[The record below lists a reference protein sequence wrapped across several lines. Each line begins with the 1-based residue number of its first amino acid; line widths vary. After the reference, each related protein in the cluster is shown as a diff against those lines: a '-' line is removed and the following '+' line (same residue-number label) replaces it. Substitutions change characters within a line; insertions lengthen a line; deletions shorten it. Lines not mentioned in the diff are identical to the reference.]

1 VKRFFALVLATLVSG
16 VLLVALA
23 PGGKQLDSLW
33 LFLAYLVPFVLAA
46 ETIAALDPEWLRRW
60 RLPEV
65 IGVLTFTA
73 VFCGF
78 VPRMFDR
85 VIAEDFDGFYALVRV
100 LAPLLILAFALH
112 QRLGGSPAATVRRIS
127 YASILVML
135 SGLEDLSFWLWR
147 GQPVP
152 QRWDWA
158 DHMTVRLGHVASRTE
173 AYVFIAVHLALALA
187 VLCWPSRSRRAA
199 TAGTG
204 PHRTPGRGPDPGP
217 DDAPAGSPSA
227 GHDAARAG
235 G

>member
-1 VKRFFALVLATLVSG
+1 MKRFFALVLATLAAG

-23 PGGKQLDSLW
+23 PSGKQLDSLG

-46 ETIAALDPEWLRRW
+46 ETIAALDPQWLRRW

-65 IGVLTFTA
+65 LGVLTFTA

-85 VIAEDFDGFYALVRV
+85 VIADDFDGFYSLVRI

-112 QRLGGSPAATVRRIS
+112 QRLGGSAAATVRRIS

-147 GQPVP
+147 GQPIP

-173 AYVFIAVHLALALA
+173 AYLFIAAHLVAALA
-187 VLCWPSRSRRAA
+187 VLCWPSRSRRA
-199 TAGTG
+199 GG
-204 PHRTPGRGPDPGP
+204 PSSPRPGP
-217 DDAPAGSPSA
+217 DASAGSSPP
-227 GHDAARAG
+227 GHDTARAG

>member
-1 VKRFFALVLATLVSG
+1 MKRFFGLVAATLVSG

-23 PGGKQLDSLW
+23 PDGKQLDSLW
-33 LFLAYLVPFVLAA
+33 LFLAYLLPFVLAT
-46 ETIAALDPEWLRRW
+46 ETIAALEPEWLRRW

-65 IGVLTFTA
+65 VGVLTFTA

-85 VIAEDFDGFYALVRV
+85 VIADDFEGFYSLVRV

-112 QRLGGSPAATVRRIS
+112 QRLGGSASATVRRIC

-173 AYVFIAVHLALALA
+173 AYVFIAAHLVAAVA
-187 VLCWPSRSRRAA
+187 VLCWPSPPRLVGPP
-199 TAGTG
+199 AGA
-204 PHRTPGRGPDPGP
+204 
-217 DDAPAGSPSA
+217 APAGR
-227 GHDAARAG
+227 DTARG
-235 G
+235 GGFLADRS

>member
-1 VKRFFALVLATLVSG
+1 MKRFFTLVLATLVAG

-23 PGGKQLDSLW
+23 PNGKQLDSLW

-46 ETIAALDPEWLRRW
+46 ETIAALDPQWLRRW

-65 IGVLTFTA
+65 IGVVTFTA

-85 VIAEDFDGFYALVRV
+85 VIAADFDGFYALVRV

-112 QRLGGSPAATVRRIS
+112 QRLGGAPAATVRRIS

-187 VLCWPSRSRRAA
+187 VLCWPARRPSR
-199 TAGTG
+199 
-204 PHRTPGRGPDPGP
+204 PGR
-217 DDAPAGSPSA
+217 SA
-227 GHDAARAG
+227 DSSSARHDAARAG
-235 G
+235 S

>member
-1 VKRFFALVLATLVSG
+1 VKRFVLLVLATLAAG

-23 PGGKQLDSLW
+23 PDGKQLDSLW

-46 ETIAALDPEWLRRW
+46 ETIAALDPRWLQRW

-65 IGVLTFTA
+65 VGVLTFAA

-112 QRLGGSPAATVRRIS
+112 QRLGGAAAATVRRIS

-135 SGLEDLSFWLWR
+135 SGLEDLMFWVWR

-173 AYVFIAVHLALALA
+173 AFVFIAVHLAAAVA
-187 VLCWPSRSRRAA
+187 VLCWRSPARAPQRPTLA
-199 TAGTG
+199 E
-204 PHRTPGRGPDPGP
+204 
-217 DDAPAGSPSA
+217 
-227 GHDAARAG
+227 HDAARAG

>member
-1 VKRFFALVLATLVSG
+1 MNRFFALVLATLVSG

-46 ETIAALDPEWLRRW
+46 ETIAALDPQWLSRW

-65 IGVLTFTA
+65 VGVLTFTA

-85 VIAEDFDGFYALVRV
+85 VIADDFDGFYELVRI

-112 QRLGGSPAATVRRIS
+112 QRLGGSAAATVRRIS

-173 AYVFIAVHLALALA
+173 AYVFIAAHLVAAVA
-187 VLCWPSRSRRAA
+187 VLCWPSPPRAA
-199 TAGTG
+199 GARSSSPGAAG
-204 PHRTPGRGPDPGP
+204 
-217 DDAPAGSPSA
+217 
-227 GHDAARAG
+227 
-235 G
+235 

>member
-1 VKRFFALVLATLVSG
+1 MKRFFGLVAATLVSG

-23 PGGKQLDSLW
+23 PDGKQLDSLW
-33 LFLAYLVPFVLAA
+33 LFLAYLLPFVLAT
-46 ETIAALDPEWLRRW
+46 ETIAALDPVWLRRW

-65 IGVLTFTA
+65 VGVLTFTA

-85 VIAEDFDGFYALVRV
+85 VIADDFEGFYSLVRV

-112 QRLGGSPAATVRRIS
+112 QRLGGSAAATVRRIC

-173 AYVFIAVHLALALA
+173 AYVFIAAHLVAAVA
-187 VLCWPSRSRRAA
+187 VLCWPSPPRLV
-199 TAGTG
+199 G
-204 PHRTPGRGPDPGP
+204 P
-217 DDAPAGSPSA
+217 PAGA
-227 GHDAARAG
+227 GPARRDTARG
-235 G
+235 GDFLADRS